1 MPLTQTSNS
10 VMPSPVFVLGL
21 PKCGTTT
28 LQHALE
34 SVGYGAI
41 HCYAPKPW
49 GPTPG
54 DRFIGH
60 LMAEAVAAG
69 LDPLALLPQWVNA
82 VTQMDCWWIEGDSPE
97 TEQCYAH
104 FPQITMLDSLV
115 SSYPDAKFILC
126 YRSTESWLRS
136 VTAYGPM
143 RRILNDADL
152 PGLPSGV
159 GSDEDLGH
167 WLEEHIER
175 VRHYFET
182 SELVGALLELELE
195 KDDQFLKDQLSA
207 FLGADVVWGCYNANV
222 STETAERDSDPSNVT
237 VQG

>member
-1 MPLTQTSNS
+1 MPLMQANNS
-10 VMPSPVFVLGL
+10 TLPSPVFVVGL

-28 LQHALE
+28 LQKALE

-54 DRFIGH
+54 DRFVGH

-69 LDPLALLPQWVNA
+69 LEPLALLPQWVNA

-97 TEQCYAH
+97 TERCYAH

-115 SSYPDAKFILC
+115 TSYPAAKFILC

-136 VTAYGPM
+136 VAAYGPM
-143 RRILNDADL
+143 RRILKDADL
-152 PGLPSGV
+152 PGLSSGI
-159 GSDEDLGH
+159 GSDEDLGN
-167 WLEEHIER
+167 WFQEHNER
-175 VRHYFET
+175 VRQYFKI
-182 SELVGALLELELE
+182 SELAGTLLELELE
-195 KDDQFLKDQLSA
+195 KDDQLLKAQLSA
-207 FLGADVVWGCYNANV
+207 KIANRKSVECVSLGSICWQALSVGW
-222 STETAERDSDPSNVT
+222 TR
-237 VQG
+237 